1 MNWRYLRKVFKG
13 GLERI
18 RFCRRVLRH
27 PDTPRTARF
36 LLLLALGYLVLPFDL
51 IPDWLPGIGYLDDA
65 LIVPGLIWAALRLVP
80 RTVLDDC
87 ARAVPAV
94 TESSKL

>member
-1 MNWRYLRKVFKG
+1 MNFRHLRKALLNG
-13 GLERI
+13 RERI
-18 RFCRRVLRH
+18 GFCRRVLRH

-51 IPDWLPGIGYLDDA
+51 IPDWLPGIGHLDDV
-65 LIVPGLIWAALRLVP
+65 LIVPGLIWAAFRLVP
-80 RTVLDDC
+80 RQVLVDC

-94 TESSKL
+94 MESKP